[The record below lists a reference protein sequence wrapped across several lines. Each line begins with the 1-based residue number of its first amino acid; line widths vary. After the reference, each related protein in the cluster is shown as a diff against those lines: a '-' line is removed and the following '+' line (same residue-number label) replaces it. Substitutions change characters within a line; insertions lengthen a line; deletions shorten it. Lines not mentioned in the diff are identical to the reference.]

1 MRVHRLGASDYQ
13 ERGDMQRRRVLFQG
27 AGAVAAASLGVWP
40 RAGRSQQLA
49 GLTEGRLVLGQSAA
63 FSGPAEQLGLQY
75 YLGAKLYFD
84 GLNDKGGV
92 NGRTIEIQ
100 RLDDAYEPER
110 CLKNTRQLIQEGVFA
125 LFGYV
130 GTPTSL
136 AALPLA
142 TAEKMPFFA
151 PSTGADALREP
162 FNRYVFHLRASYADE
177 TAAIVRQLTSVGLK
191 RIAVFY
197 QDDAYGQSVFA
208 GVNNALKALQLAPV
222 ATGTVVRNTTDVDA
236 ALKSIL
242 AAEPEAIVQISS
254 YKACAAFVR
263 LARRQGYKRNFYNV
277 SFVGTQALLDELGAE
292 ARGVAVSQVMPFPYG
307 PSSGIASEYLA
318 LLKDKRGIAP
328 NYSGME
334 GFVAAKTFAEG
345 VKRAGRNLSRE
356 GFVDAVSGMQKV
368 NLGGFQLDFG
378 PRQHVG
384 SRFVEMTLLTE
395 DGKVRR

>member
-1 MRVHRLGASDYQ
+1 
-13 ERGDMQRRRVLFQG
+13 MQRRRVLAQG
-27 AGAVAAASLGVWP
+27 AGLLGAASLGVWP
-40 RAGRSQQLA
+40 RLGRSQQLA
-49 GLTEGRLVLGQSAA
+49 GLTGQNIVLGQSAA

-84 GLNDKGGV
+84 ALNAQGGV
-92 NGRTIEIQ
+92 QGRTIEIK
-100 RLDDAYEPER
+100 RLDDTYDPDR
-110 CLKNTRQLIQEGVFA
+110 CVGNTRRLIQDGVFA

-151 PSTGADALREP
+151 PSTGAEALREP
-162 FNRYVFHLRASYADE
+162 FNRYVFHLRASYTDE
-177 TAAIVRQLTSVGLK
+177 TAAIVRQLTSVGIK

-197 QDDAYGQSVFA
+197 QDDAYGKSVLA
-208 GVNNALKALQLAPV
+208 GVESALKAVQLAPV
-222 ATGTVVRNTTDVDA
+222 ATGTVERNTTEVGA
-236 ALKSIL
+236 ALKTIL
-242 AAEPEAIVQISS
+242 AAEPEAIVQVSS

-263 LARRQGYKRNFYNV
+263 LARRQGYTRNFYNV
-277 SFVGTQALLDELGAE
+277 SFVGTQALIDELGAE
-292 ARGVAVSQVMPFPYG
+292 ARGVVVSQVMPFPYA
-307 PSSGIASEYLA
+307 SSSPIASEYLG

-334 GFVAAKTFAEG
+334 GFVAAKVFAEG

-356 GFVDAVSGMQKV
+356 GFVDAVAGLQKF

-378 PRQHVG
+378 AQQRVG
-384 SRFVEMTLLTE
+384 SHFVEMTLLTE